1 MWRRTDRHTDTHA
14 QTAVT
19 NIHYASATPHAKCKK
34 KMKLEYVSFGQGC
47 SLLWTHTL
55 RPFYSRPIAL
65 TQEGRSLV
73 NDVYTG
79 RARFMLMRSDISQH
93 WHVIG
98 GISRISGLWSP
109 CPKSE
114 YPFTHVY
121 LLNVTAEYEYTCFS
135 VIFRNFWRGMVLR
148 SLQRTPACHCVTA
161 SAISRKVISSLIG
174 HTRLNHW
181 HFSVLM
187 YTCSC
192 NPPWAVMQRIH

>member
-1 MWRRTDRHTDTHA
+1 MLFRTKNHFFSGKRKHFFWLIPFPRPLPSGPHSLLSMKPSGS
-14 QTAVT
+14 
-19 NIHYASATPHAKCKK
+19 ASASPEFQPYLCW
-34 KMKLEYVSFGQGC
+34 YVSFGQGS

-161 SAISRKVISSLIG
+161 CAISRKVIQ
-174 HTRLNHW
+174 LNK
-181 HFSVLM
+181 S
-187 YTCSC
+187 Y
-192 NPPWAVMQRIH
+192 PA